1 MNIAVFW
8 PNWIGD
14 AVMATPA
21 VRALQEHHAPARLV
35 SVLKPYIAGVL
46 QGSPWLEDPVFVDGR
61 GSARQ
66 RWLAASIRLRRA
78 KIDLAILFPN
88 TFRSALVAWAGKCR
102 VRIGYRRYGRSF
114 LLTEALEPK
123 RDARGRLQPSP
134 IIDAYNRL
142 AIRGGCPAP
151 SYRMELFTTPEDE
164 AAADTVWDKAGFSR
178 RNLVVCFNPGA
189 AFGSA
194 KHWPTDSFAE
204 LAQKLVDERGLRVLV
219 LCGPGE
225 RTLAAD
231 IVAKARRR
239 AVYSLAEHPLSLG
252 LTKACIRRAALLV
265 TTDSGPR
272 HFAAAFAR
280 PVVTL
285 FGPTHI
291 EWTETYHPQAVH
303 LQRRVDC
310 GPCQRRVCP
319 FDHRCMNLLMPG
331 EVLAAVDA
339 LMARSAATAAPVP
352 LSAAG

>member
-21 VRALQEHHAPARLV
+21 VRALQEHYAPARLV

-46 QGSPWLEDPVFVDGR
+46 QGSPWLDDPVFLDPR

-66 RWLAASIRLRRA
+66 RWLEAPLRLRQKR
-78 KIDLAILFPN
+78 IDCAILFAN
-88 TFRSALVAWAGKCR
+88 TFRSALAAWAGKCR
-102 VRIGYRRYGRSF
+102 IRIGYRRYGRSL
-114 LLTEALEPK
+114 LLTDALEPEQ
-123 RDARGRLQPSP
+123 DAHGCLRPSP

-142 AIRGGCPAP
+142 AIRAGCPRP
-151 SYRMELFTTPEDE
+151 SYRMELFTTAADE
-164 AAADTVWDKAGFSR
+164 AAADTVWDKAGFAKHDQ
-178 RNLVVCFNPGA
+178 VVCCNPGA

-194 KHWPTDSFAE
+194 KYWPANSFVE
-204 LAQKLVDERGLRVLV
+204 LAQKLVDERGYRVLV

-225 RTLAAD
+225 RGLAAD
-231 IVAKARRR
+231 IAARAHRR

-252 LTKACIRRAALLV
+252 LSKACVRRAALLV

-291 EWTETYHPQAVH
+291 QWTETYYPRAVH
-303 LQRRVDC
+303 LQRKVDC
-310 GPCQRRVCP
+310 GPCQRRACP
-319 FDHRCMNLLMPG
+319 LDHRCMNLLTPE

-339 LMARSAATAAPVP
+339 LLAHSAPTAAPLP

>member
-21 VRALQEHHAPARLV
+21 VRALQQYHAPARIV

-46 QGSPWLEDPVFVDGR
+46 QGSPWLEDPIFLDTR
-61 GSARQ
+61 GPARQ
-66 RWLAASIRLRRA
+66 RWLEASASLRRA
-78 KIDLAILFPN
+78 KIDLAILFAN

-102 VRIGYRRYGRSF
+102 ERIGYRRYGRSF
-114 LLTEALEPK
+114 LLTEALEPQ
-123 RDARGRLQPSP
+123 RDAYGCLRPSP

-142 AIRGGCPAP
+142 AAQAGCPRP
-151 SYRMELFTTPEDE
+151 SYRMELSTTGEDE
-164 AAADTVWDKAGFSR
+164 AVADSVWNKAGFMKHDV
-178 RNLVVCFNPGA
+178 VVCFNPGA

-194 KHWPTDSFAE
+194 KYWPANSFVE
-204 LAQKLVDERGLRVLV
+204 LAQRLVDERGYHVLI
-219 LCGPGE
+219 LCGPSE
-225 RTLAAD
+225 RSLAAD
-231 IVAKARRR
+231 IAARARRK

-252 LTKACIRRAALLV
+252 LSKACVRRAALLV

-291 EWTETYHPQAVH
+291 AWTETYYPRAVH
-303 LQRRVDC
+303 LQRKVDC

-319 FDHRCMNLLMPG
+319 FDHRCMNLLTP
-331 EVLAAVDA
+331 EKVLAAVDA
-339 LMARSAATAAPVP
+339 LMARSAPTVTPLP